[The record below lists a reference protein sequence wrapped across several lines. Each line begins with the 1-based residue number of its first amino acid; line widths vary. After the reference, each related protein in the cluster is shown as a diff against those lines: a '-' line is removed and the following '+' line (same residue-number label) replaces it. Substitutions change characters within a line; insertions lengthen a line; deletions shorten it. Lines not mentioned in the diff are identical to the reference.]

1 MVGEVLPTAQV
12 QLEGPVALQ
21 QHLGF
26 PEENS
31 ATGTKDGNGRRQRKR
46 IEGRSVLLSALVFQ
60 EEVWDF

>member
-1 MVGEVLPTAQV
+1 MVSEVLPTAQV
-12 QLEGPVALQ
+12 QLEPVALQ

-31 ATGTKDGNGRRQRKR
+31 ATGTKDGKGRRQRKG